1 MTRRDEG
8 GGNEGECA
16 RGQRPAFLL
25 AVRRPSPSVLPSFFF
40 CAAACLHPNLIVAR
54 LLTSKFKEA
63 KMTSSLSRF
72 AMFFTP
78 KKRKF
83 MEIIMV
89 PGGVHCLPFGLLIS
103 STTWYFDPLLPGTL
117 NVILTWYTNW

>member
-8 GGNEGECA
+8 RGEGGM
-16 RGQRPAFLL
+16 RGNAPEAKGQLSF
-25 AVRRPSPSVLPSFFF
+25 AVRRPSPSVLPSFFPLPF
-40 CAAACLHPNLIVAR
+40 SLHSVFKKHLIAAR

-72 AMFFTP
+72 AMFFTQ

-89 PGGVHCLPFGLLIS
+89 LYPGGCIACLLGF
-103 STTWYFDPLLPGTL
+103 
-117 NVILTWYTNW
+117 